1 MIKQTGDNN
10 VDYTLISAYIDNECS
25 VEEKEFVVRHIES
38 DSNFRMLYEF
48 EKGFTANFRKHVKKI
63 QPTEEIIK
71 KIKSTIESE
80 TIRRKELLVKR
91 NKGKSPAYVYLYPIA
106 AVLVLFLGYY
116 IFNSL
121 NTRNS
126 DFVHL
131 SHDLFT
137 QFENNEIQLQHVN
150 SNAEELQRILTSSAG
165 FRVFVPELKDAELIG
180 GTVNTMN
187 DAKVVHFLHRKNGK
201 LIYTMQM
208 DRKDLM
214 DEDKLVLHKN
224 HRQEIADGH
233 NWIECEKNNNDCTVI
248 WFRNGVIC
256 SSVSKLNAKEIASVL
271 TNYK

>member
-1 MIKQTGDNN
+1 MITQTGDNN

-25 VEEKEFVVRHIES
+25 IDEKEIVVRHIES
-38 DSNFRMLYEF
+38 DANFRFMYEF
-48 EKGFTANFRKHVKKI
+48 EKGFTSNFRNHVRKSK
-63 QPTEEIIK
+63 PPEDIIR
-71 KIKSTIESE
+71 KIKSLIDSE
-80 TIRRKELLVKR
+80 TLRRMEFIKQKSH
-91 NKGKSPAYVYLYPIA
+91 KSPAYIYLYPIA

-121 NTRNS
+121 YTGNY

-131 SHDLFT
+131 SHDVFT
-137 QFENNEIQLQHVN
+137 KYENNEIQIQNVN
-150 SNAEELQRILTSSAG
+150 SNASDLQRILTGSAG